1 MPTHADLNRRRPV
14 SLSPW
19 VRAIVGDESAVDLPD
34 GYTITGLARSPRG
47 PVSLALHRDGTYLVE
62 RVCSA
67 HDAVTVLGALVDLAY
82 IDARERTVVVTTD
95 GAGWVRSIEDVA

>member
-1 MPTHADLNRRRPV
+1 MPTHADLHRRRAV

-19 VRAIVGDESAVDLPD
+19 VRAIIGDDAYGIELPD
-34 GYTITGLARSPRG
+34 GYTITGLAKTPRG
-47 PVSLALHRDGTYLVE
+47 PVSLALLRAGAGMLVE

-82 IDARERTVVVTTD
+82 IDARER
-95 GAGWVRSIEDVA
+95 VA